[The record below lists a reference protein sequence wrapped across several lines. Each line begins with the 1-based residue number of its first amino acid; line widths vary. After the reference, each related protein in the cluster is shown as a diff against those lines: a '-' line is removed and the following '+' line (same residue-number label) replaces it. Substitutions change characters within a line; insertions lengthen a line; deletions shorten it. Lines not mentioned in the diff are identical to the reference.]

1 MKTSFPFND
10 LWLRSIPGVPTCANS
25 LELPSIFSVLCLFWV
40 CGQHQVYRSSALFQL
55 GREFYKTSYFICVC
69 RQCIFHFPTPASCPV
84 VCAWPTELKFA
95 AFQLALLGMNA
106 GLKLIDCQSAR
117 RFNCIIAITP
127 V

>member
-10 LWLRSIPGVPTCANS
+10 LWLRSIPGAPTHWSYLLSFRACVCFGFAVSTKYIGPQHYSSWDANFTK
-25 LELPSIFSVLCLFWV
+25 P
-40 CGQHQVYRSSALFQL
+40 R
-55 GREFYKTSYFICVC
+55 TSFCVC

-106 GLKLIDCQSAR
+106 GLKLIDCQS
-117 RFNCIIAITP
+117 
-127 V
+127 